1 MGKLAPRRGGVGAE
15 TFSLRLLFLRRFPQ
29 WYHSNPHSPTVLS
42 DLPTSSSTSTEM
54 AEFFDIQ
61 EEIAM
66 RMDAVTLKSLA
77 ATCSTWK
84 HYIKTHR
91 QKFNRTPLSS
101 LVITSQLKTFY
112 RVRVFATPQGLL
124 VPVDDVCYEV
134 SVELPSF
141 AYYPSQKTV
150 SNEKFFDTVAEFQPK
165 FLWLHAKPNVVA
177 MLPPWWLST
186 VEQLSYSCEFHSLDI
201 LHILRCAPK
210 MHHVDIFAQDPN
222 IPYTPLQVVKAM
234 NSISLLSIRQNAE
247 FPRVT
252 ENADEILAEVTK
264 KSKNGMGLV
273 LLRIETGNFSYTP
286 EALLRF
292 FETTKFYTAHKV
304 ILYIHKIE
312 GGKENFYETLRAR
325 ENCDSIRCDG
335 GFMYRRGPL
344 QATVY
349 VTEE

>member
-1 MGKLAPRRGGVGAE
+1 MNTSASRFRNFLDSLDNNELLA
-15 TFSLRLLFLRRFPQ
+15 S
-29 WYHSNPHSPTVLS
+29 WYHTNPHSPTVLF

-112 RVRVFATPQGLL
+112 RVRVFRNASGSVGARRRRLL
-124 VPVDDVCYEV
+124 R
-134 SVELPSF
+134 SLRGAPSF

-210 MHHVDIFAQDPN
+210 MHHVDILAQDPN

-234 NSISLLSIRQNAE
+234 NSISLLS
-247 FPRVT
+247 
-252 ENADEILAEVTK
+252 L
-264 KSKNGMGLV
+264 
-273 LLRIETGNFSYTP
+273 
-286 EALLRF
+286 
-292 FETTKFYTAHKV
+292 TTKFYTAHKV